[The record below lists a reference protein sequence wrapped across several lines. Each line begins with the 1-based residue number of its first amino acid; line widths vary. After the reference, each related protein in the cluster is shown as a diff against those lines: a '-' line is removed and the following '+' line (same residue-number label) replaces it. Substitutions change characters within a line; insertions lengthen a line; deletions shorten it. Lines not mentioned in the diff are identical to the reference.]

1 MFGALGVAYTILSAG
16 GATRAV
22 LGHAA
27 LLAAPLAAAAAC
39 GYAAWRHRP
48 GRRVPWILFAL
59 GAGCAAVGQL
69 VWLVEQIGLGRD
81 ASFPS
86 VSYLFFL
93 LFHPLFATGAA
104 VSIRLGRD
112 RARYREFVLDTAVI
126 LIATFLVIER
136 LALWPYRF
144 LEPGATGTA
153 VAVIA
158 GQLAAGTSF
167 LFAIL
172 VLLWSDPVISCRAVP
187 ALAGAG
193 TVFLVGNFLA
203 ALGFGTPDSPGSALD
218 LVWIGGWALLVL
230 AGLLSVTDVSD
241 PEAIA
246 ARTRLRRI
254 LRRGIAPGATFF
266 LGAIAIDAALRQ
278 ETRPTLAIIYGVLAV
293 LLATRIGFAVRAA
306 ERKDEERRQLGHN
319 RALVEL
325 SRALAGAT
333 ELQVTL
339 ELIAQWA
346 CRLLEA
352 RAAGIEMLTEDGT
365 VLELRAA
372 CGLPADVIGI
382 RFPVEGSFTGWV
394 VKNRRPR
401 ATVDPAA
408 DPFIRPESVEFL
420 GSNPTAAAP
429 LYFADRPLGA
439 LFAIS
444 RRHPF
449 DEGDLE
455 LLSSLADQAALEIE
469 NATLFEKVHALS
481 VTDPL
486 TGLANR
492 RQLEHDLAR
501 EFAAAGRG
509 RRLIL
514 LLFDLDDFKD
524 YNDRYGHLA
533 GDEVLRVFGRV
544 LASETRAMNLA
555 VRYGGDEFLVLL
567 SDSDL
572 EGARIFADRI
582 ATKFD
587 AAVAELGRG
596 RVTVSVGLAAYQ
608 PGMKSAEDLIAVADR
623 LLYEEKSER
632 ASRVRS

>member
-1 MFGALGVAYTILSAG
+1 
-16 GATRAV
+16 
-22 LGHAA
+22 
-27 LLAAPLAAAAAC
+27 
-39 GYAAWRHRP
+39 
-48 GRRVPWILFAL
+48 
-59 GAGCAAVGQL
+59 
-69 VWLVEQIGLGRD
+69 
-81 ASFPS
+81 
-86 VSYLFFL
+86 
-93 LFHPLFATGAA
+93 
-104 VSIRLGRD
+104 
-112 RARYREFVLDTAVI
+112 
-126 LIATFLVIER
+126 
-136 LALWPYRF
+136 
-144 LEPGATGTA
+144 
-153 VAVIA
+153 
-158 GQLAAGTSF
+158 
-167 LFAIL
+167 
-172 VLLWSDPVISCRAVP
+172 
-187 ALAGAG
+187 G
-193 TVFLVGNFLA
+193 TVVA
-203 ALGFGTPDSPGSALD
+203 
-218 LVWIGGWALLVL
+218 
-230 AGLLSVTDVSD
+230 
-241 PEAIA
+241 
-246 ARTRLRRI
+246 
-254 LRRGIAPGATFF
+254 
-266 LGAIAIDAALRQ
+266 
-278 ETRPTLAIIYGVLAV
+278 
-293 LLATRIGFAVRAA
+293 
-306 ERKDEERRQLGHN
+306 
-319 RALVEL
+319 
-325 SRALAGAT
+325 
-333 ELQVTL
+333 
-339 ELIAQWA
+339 
-346 CRLLEA
+346 
-352 RAAGIEMLTEDGT
+352 
-365 VLELRAA
+365 LRAA
-372 CGLPADVIGI
+372 CGLRADVLGF
-382 RFPVEGSFTGWV
+382 RFPVEGSSTGWV

-623 LLYEEKSER
+623 LLYEEKGER